1 MSDPPRFLSAN
12 RESLGG
18 RLLGSARD
26 DDPPADARE
35 KAFAAL
41 GVGIGATL
49 VTGEAGA
56 LATAAQQVAGAS
68 ISAAGEAGTAAA
80 AAKGASLVASSV
92 GFGLA
97 KWASIGAAVGVL
109 GLGTVEV
116 VRERSIGAPAV
127 QSAVQ
132 SVAPVGMAAAAPE
145 LSPRKVAQLNAPPS
159 EAPALDPPVMVEPL
173 APSALPRAAR
183 VPATSRL
190 SERSANHPS
199 DEAPVELAEE
209 VALLDQVREA
219 MSAQNPDRALSL
231 LQAYQAKFPSKT
243 LLLEA
248 KLLKI
253 EALASKGDQARAVPL
268 AEAFLLEH
276 PVSAHASRVRSLLA
290 SMKRVGP

>member
-41 GVGIGATL
+41 GVGIGASL

-68 ISAAGEAGTAAA
+68 ISAAGEVTTAAA
-80 AAKGASLVASSV
+80 AAKGASLVTSSV

-116 VRERSIGAPAV
+116 VRERSTDAPAV
-127 QSAVQ
+127 QSATP
-132 SVAPVGMAAAAPE
+132 AGMAAAAPE
-145 LSPRKVAQLNAPPS
+145 LSPRDVTKLNAPPS
-159 EAPALDPPVMVEPL
+159 EAPALDPRVMVEPL
-173 APSALPRAAR
+173 APSSLPRAAR

-231 LQAYQAKFPSKT
+231 LQAYEAKFPSKT

-253 EALASKGDQARAVPL
+253 EALASKGDRARAVPL